1 MVHTTWHNIVCGNRA
16 NEPTPACLF
25 CGCLLKGRVRKSMS
39 LVKIEEEMERLAAVC
54 GEHFIVNTA
63 RNIVRTRREHSHEAL
78 LCACCHHFAES
89 RFSKGHNV
97 LPMLALYMQLNTL
110 VYGNNLHLD
119 TRIVHKLAQQ
129 LCECRVDPDDE
140 VDEVDEV
147 DEADEVNELDEADD
161 LHNPEANL
169 HNFYL
174 QMLPQR
180 HVELLREIA
189 AHRMQETTRLT
200 TLFFAEQN
208 NHTLFLHSARA
219 AELLRE
225 MQRPNLCC
233 EGSGGSGDSGDS
245 CADELA

>member
-1 MVHTTWHNIVCGNRA
+1 
-16 NEPTPACLF
+16 
-25 CGCLLKGRVRKSMS
+25 MS

-78 LCACCHHFAES
+78 TCACCHHFAES

-129 LCECRVDPDDE
+129 LCECRVDPD
-140 VDEVDEV
+140 
-147 DEADEVNELDEADD
+147 NELDELDELD
-161 LHNPEANL
+161 ELGELGKQDKPEANL

-174 QMLPQR
+174 QILPQR

-189 AHRMQETTRLT
+189 AHSMQETTRLT

-208 NHTLFLHSARA
+208 NNTLFLHSARA

-225 MQRPNLCC
+225 MQRPNLCPNSCC
-233 EGSGGSGDSGDS
+233 EGSGALGESY
-245 CADELA
+245 ADELA